1 MNNTIGSFAAASHDE
16 GTMSFWDE
24 VVSITFD
31 PSHIVAEVFWQVV
44 FDVVLV
50 AFIYGI
56 VFKKWILPKLRHQLH
71 KEIDKEHGIEHHDD
85 HIHITGAKD
94 HD

>member
-1 MNNTIGSFAAASHDE
+1 MILNNLAQAGHDSTE
-16 GTMSFWDE
+16 PVTFWDE
-24 VVSITFD
+24 VISITFD
-31 PSHIVAEVFWQVV
+31 PAHIIGEVFWQVA
-44 FDVVLV
+44 FAVVLV

-85 HIHITGAKD
+85 HIHINGAKD

>member
-1 MNNTIGSFAAASHDE
+1 MIINYLAEAGHGEEVSFR
-16 GTMSFWDE
+16 DE
-24 VVSITFD
+24 VIAITFD
-31 PSHIVAEVFWQVV
+31 PAHIIGEVFWQVV

-85 HIHITGAKD
+85 HIHIKGAKD

>member
-1 MNNTIGSFAAASHDE
+1 MILNKFAEAGHDSTE
-16 GTMSFWDE
+16 PVSFWDD
-24 VVSITFD
+24 VISITFD

-85 HIHITGAKD
+85 HIHINGAKD

>member
-1 MNNTIGSFAAASHDE
+1 MNNTIVSFAAASNDE

>member
-1 MNNTIGSFAAASHDE
+1 MMLNNFAEAGHDSTE
-16 GTMSFWDE
+16 PVSFWDD
-24 VVSITFD
+24 VISITFD

-85 HIHITGAKD
+85 HIHIKGAKD